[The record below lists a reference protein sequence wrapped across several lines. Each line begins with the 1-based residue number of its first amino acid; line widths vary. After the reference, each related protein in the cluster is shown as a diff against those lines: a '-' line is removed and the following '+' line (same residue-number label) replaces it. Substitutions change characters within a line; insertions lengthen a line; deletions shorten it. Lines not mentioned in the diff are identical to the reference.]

1 MSPELLVSLLIGAA
15 AGGFINGL
23 AGFGTALLSLG
34 IWLQVLPPW
43 QAVSIVVAMS
53 VASGVQ
59 GVWSIRRDLRGRA
72 RHLAR
77 FLLPALV
84 GVPLG
89 AAMLD
94 SISATMLKLAIA
106 SMMLLYGVFFLLRR
120 SLPQVDRPMPVADAL
135 IGFLGGALGGAA
147 SLSGVLPTM
156 WCALRPWSKRE
167 TSAVLRPYS
176 LVILTVAVI
185 LFAWQGYYS
194 HDTLIL
200 MAIALP
206 ATLMASHIGLAVFR
220 RLTDHQF
227 RWLLVWLLFAS
238 GILLA
243 LRELS

>member
-1 MSPELLVSLLIGAA
+1 MSLELLLPLLAGAA

-43 QAVSIVVAMS
+43 QAVSIVAAMS
-53 VASGVQ
+53 VASGLQ
-59 GVWSIRRDLRGRA
+59 GVWSVRRDLRRGTGR
-72 RHLAR
+72 LAR

-89 AAMLD
+89 TAMLGF
-94 SISATMLKLAIA
+94 ISATMLKLVIA
-106 SMMLLYGVFFLLRR
+106 GFMLLYGVFFLLRR
-120 SLPQVDRPMPVADAL
+120 SIPQVDRPMPVADAL

-156 WCALRPWSKRE
+156 WCAMRPWSKGE
-167 TSAVLRPYS
+167 TSAVLRPYN
-176 LVILTVAVI
+176 LVILTIATA
-185 LFAWQGYYS
+185 LFAWQGYYT
-194 HDTLIL
+194 HDTLVL

-206 ATLMASHIGLAVFR
+206 ATLIASQIGLAVFR

-227 RWLLVWLLFAS
+227 RWLLVWLLFIS

-243 LRELS
+243 LREFG